1 MNIKKKNFEA
11 KNFFEKLEKL
21 NFNWNHLLNENLEF
35 IIIALYTFV
44 SNWLEKSVY
53 LKGSII
59 LRLHMI
65 MFWMWKMHDF
75 LFYFF
80 FLLSSSIFNAT
91 IYQITV
97 IWFIF
102 YLCFAFYMKL
112 KWREECNRCNKIVV
126 RQTNDVERIYWELVE
141 EDDNEKKILKRA
153 YVVPLCVSVVYVH
166 QAHHEHIFGIRIIM
180 RIFINMSWGAFHLW
194 FHYFF

>member
-1 MNIKKKNFEA
+1 MNLLLSDYIRSCLIGWKRVCFWKGASFYDSIWLCSEC
-11 KNFFEKLEKL
+11 EKCMI
-21 NFNWNHLLNENLEF
+21 F
-35 IIIALYTFV
+35 Y
-44 SNWLEKSVY
+44 
-53 LKGSII
+53 SI
-59 LRLHMI
+59 
-65 MFWMWKMHDF
+65 
-75 LFYFF
+75 FF